1 MSGARR
7 LARSVRG
14 TVRAALGERGDA
26 PSTDEFAKFRSL
38 NGPRLVSGPTPRH
51 EPALDGDPRV
61 VVLLP
66 HLDLER
72 MSGGPNTV
80 FQITARLLGE
90 GHRLR
95 YVATSGPLRP
105 DAAALRAHIRRVTGV
120 EAPPEQVD
128 LVDASGPRATL
139 DLGRDDVLVASWW
152 PTAHLAEAALAHA
165 RADAF
170 LYIVQDYEPG
180 FYPWSTKS
188 AMAEASYAK
197 AMRPIVNEPFLESFL
212 RDGRI
217 GHFADA
223 AWPSTTFMP
232 AVDRGVFRA
241 RRADRPAGAP
251 RRLVFYAR
259 PRNPRNLFEI
269 GLRVLRV
276 AADQGVFDG
285 EPWEFVAVG
294 QDLPDLPLSPNHV
307 LRGQPW
313 MSYEDYGSL
322 MGSSDVLLSLMLSP
336 HTSYPPLEMA
346 ATGGLVVTNTFGPK
360 TAAAL
365 AAIAPTIRAA
375 APDVDPLVGAL
386 RGAVAELARPSRDGT
401 TAVPP
406 ISLPATWD
414 EALKDV
420 TPWVAAQVAELRAG

>member
-7 LARSVRG
+7 LARCVRG

-26 PSTDEFAKFRSL
+26 PPTDEFAKFRSL
-38 NGPRLVSGPTPRH
+38 TGPRLVSGPSPRH
-51 EPALDGDPRV
+51 EPTLDGDPRV

-66 HLDLER
+66 HLDLDR

-105 DAAALRAHIRRVTGV
+105 DAAALRGHIRRVTGV
-120 EAPPEQVD
+120 DVPPEGVD
-128 LVDASGPRATL
+128 LVDASASRATL

-152 PTAHLAEAALAHA
+152 PTAHLADAALAHV
-165 RADAF
+165 RAEAF
-170 LYIVQDYEPG
+170 LYVVQDYEPG

-197 AMRPIVNEPFLESFL
+197 AMRPIVNEPFLETFL

-232 AVDRGVFRA
+232 AVDRDVFRSQ
-241 RRADRPAGAP
+241 RRADRPAGTP

-276 AADQGVFDG
+276 AVEQGVFDG

-294 QDLPDLPLSPNHV
+294 QDLPDLPLSSRHV
-307 LRGQPW
+307 LRGLPW
-313 MSYEDYGSL
+313 MSYEDYGEL
-322 MGSSDVLLSLMLSP
+322 LGSSDLLLSLMLSP

-386 RGAVAELARPSRDGT
+386 RDAVVELARPGGEGT
-401 TAVPP
+401 VAAP

-420 TPWVAAQVAELRAG
+420 TPWVAAQVAALRAG